1 MRISRSSI
9 FCVLLLLTSSAN
21 AQQVV
26 SLSPL
31 VQKYA
36 RVSTPK
42 VVLEHVRVIDGTGRP
57 PVEDQ
62 NVVIERGKII
72 EVRAGSDTPPADGT
86 TVLDLRGY
94 RAMLGIV
101 GMHNHLFTGVR
112 PNLDFEENQEG
123 PVLAQQMIFSAP
135 RLYLAAGVTTMRTT
149 GSMNPYADL
158 NLKHAIEVG
167 TFPGPHMDLT
177 GPFLEGAPATH
188 IEQHELSGADEARQM
203 VEYWADRGATSFKAY
218 MHITQG

>member
-42 VVLEHVRVIDGTGRP
+42 VRVIDGTGHP

-72 EVRAGSDTPPADGT
+72 ESAWLCTFSSWSVRDNLRIHYPARVFCLTTTSD
-86 TVLDLRGY
+86 DL
-94 RAMLGIV
+94 
-101 GMHNHLFTGVR
+101 
-112 PNLDFEENQEG
+112 
-123 PVLAQQMIFSAP
+123 
-135 RLYLAAGVTTMRTT
+135 
-149 GSMNPYADL
+149 
-158 NLKHAIEVG
+158 
-167 TFPGPHMDLT
+167 
-177 GPFLEGAPATH
+177 
-188 IEQHELSGADEARQM
+188 
-203 VEYWADRGATSFKAY
+203 
-218 MHITQG
+218 

>member
-57 PVEDQ
+57 LVEDQ

-72 EVRAGSDTPPADGT
+72 EVRVGSDTPPADGT
-86 TVLDLRGY
+86 TVFDLRG
-94 RAMLGIV
+94 
-101 GMHNHLFTGVR
+101 N
-112 PNLDFEENQEG
+112 
-123 PVLAQQMIFSAP
+123 
-135 RLYLAAGVTTMRTT
+135 
-149 GSMNPYADL
+149 
-158 NLKHAIEVG
+158 
-167 TFPGPHMDLT
+167 
-177 GPFLEGAPATH
+177 PATRISD
-188 IEQHELSGADEARQM
+188 IEN
-203 VEYWADRGATSFKAY
+203 VEIVFKHGVGY
-218 MHITQG
+218 DSQKLFDSVKRRYGQY